1 MGFWISVA
9 VIYVISLALF
19 YIFMKKEKQTA
30 GAVGRASVFALLP
43 TLFMIPM
50 FQLTMSLHHLLIM
63 SAAFAFYVLFVDD
76 LVMMIGRYLSDHDRL
91 KYVFAAVFRFG
102 YLYMLG
108 FFLSVGTSNNLKF
121 AIGLTGLYVLL
132 EMLFARLKE
141 RNAESHG

>member
-1 MGFWISVA
+1 
-9 VIYVISLALF
+9 
-19 YIFMKKEKQTA
+19 MKKEKRA
-30 GAVGRASVFALLP
+30 SGLIGRAAGMALLP
-43 TLFMIPM
+43 TMFMIPM
-50 FQLTMSLHHLLIM
+50 FQLTMSLNHLLIM

-76 LVMMIGRYLSDHDRL
+76 FMMMIGRYLSDNDRL

-132 EMLFARLKE
+132 EMMFARLKE
-141 RNAESHG
+141 RQAESHG